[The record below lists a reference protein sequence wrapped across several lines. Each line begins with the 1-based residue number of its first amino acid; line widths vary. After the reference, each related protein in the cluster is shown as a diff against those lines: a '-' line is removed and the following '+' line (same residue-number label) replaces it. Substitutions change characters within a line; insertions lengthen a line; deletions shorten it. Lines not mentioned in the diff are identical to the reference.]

1 MKERKYYMTKNIQE
15 LIDYLETVKNARGKN
30 LKVFIDGEPVNEFDE
45 CIWTDNNKIDF
56 LTDGKTY

>member
-1 MKERKYYMTKNIQE
+1 MTKNIQE